1 MLSELP
7 SVGTLRPSSSEMV
20 NSPVF
25 VSEPSPWSLGAF
37 RNYLSL
43 STCILVCEVVR
54 RPGRKVLSCLLFPS
68 VSFLPVLPLSPASP
82 SPGSRLLPN
91 PSRVLIGSH
100 QMISV
105 TMPSVAT
112 IVIISAT
119 PWKWLGGGG
128 HGTFQL
134 TCKAFYTLPRLGAL
148 RFKPLWR
155 SLCKKVEDLLWVI
168 SQSPPLLIPLIFHFS
183 FPHFATLLPA
193 AC

>member
-1 MLSELP
+1 M
-7 SVGTLRPSSSEMV
+7 
-20 NSPVF
+20 
-25 VSEPSPWSLGAF
+25 
-37 RNYLSL
+37 SL

-100 QMISV
+100 QIVSV

-128 HGTFQL
+128 DMAPSSSRAKHS
-134 TCKAFYTLPRLGAL
+134 TLCPGWGLCALNLSEGLYAKRWRICCELFLGA
-148 RFKPLWR
+148 
-155 SLCKKVEDLLWVI
+155 
-168 SQSPPLLIPLIFHFS
+168 PPLLIPLIFHFS
-183 FPHFATLLPA
+183 FPHFATLPPA